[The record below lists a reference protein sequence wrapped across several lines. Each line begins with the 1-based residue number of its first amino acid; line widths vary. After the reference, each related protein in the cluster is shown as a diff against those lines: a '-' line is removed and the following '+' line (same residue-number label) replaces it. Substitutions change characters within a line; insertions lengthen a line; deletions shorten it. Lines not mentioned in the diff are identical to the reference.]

1 MRRSIRSARDLK
13 NSAGTKPKDRF
24 PDDPNEMIRSILFP
38 IDFGP
43 SCVAMAPY
51 VKRAASMF
59 GAKVT
64 LVHACDLNSHSGFEL
79 YARPPGDIA
88 EEHWNIAQRKLE
100 LFLTSDFPTPNCPR
114 ILFVGDA
121 ARVIADTAKKR
132 KIDLIVMPTYAGRFR
147 RMLLGSTTAK
157 VLDDADC
164 PVLTSQHAES
174 IAPRPLEHRKWVCSL
189 GLSSDSE
196 RVLRYAKGA
205 ALAAGATLSI
215 VHAISG
221 SEAGSKSQ
229 GQSEKEQEARQR
241 LAELQSRVGS
251 NASVFIAFGP
261 IKEALLRAVR
271 ESSAD
276 VLVMGR
282 SPQTGALGRMRDL
295 IYSVIRDSPCPVV
308 SV

>member
-1 MRRSIRSARDLK
+1 LK
-13 NSAGTKPKDRF
+13 NSAGTKPEDRF
-24 PDDPNEMIRSILFP
+24 PDDHTEMIRSILFP

-51 VKRAASMF
+51 VKRAASIF

-114 ILFVGDA
+114 ILLVGDA
-121 ARVIADTAKKR
+121 AGVIADTAKKH

-174 IAPRPLEHRKWVCSL
+174 IAPRPLDHRKWVCGV

-196 RVLRYAKGA
+196 RVLRYARDA

-215 VHAISG
+215 VHAIPG
-221 SEAGSKSQ
+221 SEVGLQSQ

-251 NASVFIAFGP
+251 DASVFIAFGSV
-261 IKEALLRAVR
+261 KEALLRAVR